1 MFDQLRAQGN
11 NSIAPLLLSNY
22 QKQQLFL
29 GVMTSGGGNVDGGQ
43 YHMTWTICQV
53 VSLSICDKVI
63 ALRELHSYTL

>member
-43 YHMTWTICQV
+43 YHMTWTIC
-53 VSLSICDKVI
+53 
-63 ALRELHSYTL
+63 

>member
-29 GVMTSGGGNVDGGQ
+29 GAMTSGGGNVDGWIGLF
-43 YHMTWTICQV
+43 
-53 VSLSICDKVI
+53 VSRFAVNM
-63 ALRELHSYTL
+63 